1 MRHRW
6 THGTHASDATIPKAM
21 ASPSTV
27 SRTKTKT
34 VAIVGAG
41 AIGLSCAIHLQ
52 RAGFAVE
59 IFDPRGPG
67 EGCTLGNAGVIA
79 TAEVL
84 PFGRPSVLRQVPR
97 MLFDPL
103 GPLALRWGYLPR
115 FAPWLLRFVAACRP
129 AEVRRL
135 AGAIADLLAEA
146 VPSWRDIVKGTGG
159 EGLLVSRGW
168 LRLYGSESG
177 LKAAMPEAMWR
188 REFGVKVEFLSGG
201 EIRDIEP
208 ALAPVFEGAVFY
220 PDVGHVLSPL
230 RLMRVLAQT
239 IAQNGG
245 LFHRRRVTRLEIQN
259 GCATVVDEAGTS
271 TAFDRAVIAAGA
283 WSRSLVR
290 TLGID
295 VPLDTERGYHVM
307 LPTPAATPLRPVS
320 VMSPGY
326 SLIQMEEGLR
336 LVTGIEFAGLTAPP
350 DFRRI
355 RRLVAHAATVLPGL
369 KAEPMSEWLGFRP
382 SMPTSIPVIG
392 PLPGRPQVMLAFG
405 HGHLGLTLGPVT
417 GRLVADLIEDRTPL
431 TDVTPFLP
439 ANAAI

>member
-1 MRHRW
+1 MP
-6 THGTHASDATIPKAM
+6 ATSKIPRAN
-21 ASPSTV
+21 
-27 SRTKTKT
+27 SRT

-67 EGCTLGNAGVIA
+67 EGCSSGNAGVIA

-84 PFGRPSVLRQVPR
+84 PFGRPSILRQVPR

-103 GPLALRWGYLPR
+103 GPLVIRWGYLPR
-115 FAPWLLRFVAACRP
+115 FAPWLLRFIAACRP
-129 AEVRRL
+129 GEVERL
-135 AGAIADLLAEA
+135 AQAITSLLVEA
-146 VPSWRDIVKGTGG
+146 VPSWREIVKGTDG
-159 EGLLVSRGW
+159 ERLLVSRGW
-168 LRLYGSESG
+168 LRLYGSKSALE
-177 LKAAMPEAMWR
+177 AALPEAMWR
-188 REFGVKVEFLSGG
+188 RELGVKVDILKGG
-201 EIRDIEP
+201 EIRELEP
-208 ALAPVFEGAVFY
+208 ALAPIFEGAILF
-220 PDVGHVLSPL
+220 PEVGHTLSPL
-230 RLMRVLAQT
+230 GLMRVLAA
-239 IAQNGG
+239 IVAQNGG
-245 LFHRRRVTRLEIQN
+245 RFHRRHISRIEIEN
-259 GCATVVDEAGTS
+259 GRAAVIDEADTS
-271 TAFDRAVIAAGA
+271 HAFDRAVIAAGA
-283 WSRSLVR
+283 WSRHLVR

-307 LPTPAATPLRPVS
+307 LPTPAASPLRPVS

-336 LVTGIEFAGLTAPP
+336 LVTGIEFAGLQAPP

-392 PLPGRPQVMLAFG
+392 PIPGRPEVMLAFG
-405 HGHLGLTLGPVT
+405 HGHLGLTLGPAT
-417 GRLVADLIEDRTPL
+417 GRLVAALMEGKTPFA
-431 TDVTPFLP
+431 DVAPFLP